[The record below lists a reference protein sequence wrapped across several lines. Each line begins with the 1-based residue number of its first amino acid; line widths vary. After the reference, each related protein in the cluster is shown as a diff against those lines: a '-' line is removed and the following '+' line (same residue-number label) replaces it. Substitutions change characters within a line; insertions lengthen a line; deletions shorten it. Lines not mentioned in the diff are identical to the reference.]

1 MYLSGSFNIE
11 ATCLLGNM
19 YPVEPADSWSVYFR
33 DRVFEWNVYSR
44 ERVYIRL
51 RAANVYAGELGYVN
65 LSKGTF

>member
-1 MYLSGSFNIE
+1 
-11 ATCLLGNM
+11 M